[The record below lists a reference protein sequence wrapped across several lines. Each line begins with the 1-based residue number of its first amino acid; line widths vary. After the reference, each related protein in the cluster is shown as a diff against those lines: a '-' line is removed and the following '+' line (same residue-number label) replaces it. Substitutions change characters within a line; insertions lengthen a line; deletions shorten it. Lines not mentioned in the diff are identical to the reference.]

1 MEGSEV
7 WDKTFKATSNT
18 GQLVI
23 YFKLFKVH
31 VHTKELLTNNEIQQ
45 TLSTK

>member
-1 MEGSEV
+1 MNIGEV
-7 WDKTFKATSNT
+7 WDKTLKVISYT

-31 VHTKELLTNNEIQQ
+31 GHTNEFLTNNEIQQ